1 MLDNRARAAM
11 IRKVERKIKSRYR
24 KMCVWCFLIALLMGL
39 VLGFLIA
46 RQLFPAQ
53 SSSCAENEPVVTAT
67 PLPALQGPAQATEA
81 PQLATATPT
90 PMITESPTPV
100 PTPTPSPTVDIPG
113 FFGLSSQ
120 DLGIAE
126 ETAAPT
132 EAPTPDPT
140 PEATQQAV
148 QVVQTPD
155 PTQAN
160 GLLTIT
166 PTPAVAN
173 VENGLF
179 GGQTTTPTQ
188 EEQVTQPVE
197 QDPSAKG
204 GKSNPYLL
212 DEVFTFDTEVLSS
225 GWPRTNTADTSY
237 DTVRLSISLNNYL
250 TPDYFAANYSS
261 KYRLT
266 GTEAGAELTVSVES
280 STGTAAIMPQNAID
294 IVFENEAGLEIEG
307 YQIMDAEISGQYEI
321 AIQPG
326 QTQTVYKR
334 FAYNE
339 SEDMRYMVVKYYVG
353 GQEYKAYFRLEVAE
367 PDIVYEELTNGS
379 RGDAVQNLQQRL
391 ISLGYLDDAAD
402 GIFGSNTANAIRAAQ
417 EQAGMTSTGVA
428 DNEFQQ
434 YIYSASAQP
443 AA

>member
-1 MLDNRARAAM
+1 M

-24 KMCVWCFLIALLMGL
+24 KMCAWCFLIALLIGL
-39 VLGFLIA
+39 ALGFLIA

-53 SSSCAENEPVVTAT
+53 QSSGGENEPAVTAT
-67 PLPALQGPAQATEA
+67 PFPALQAPAQATEE
-81 PQLATATPT
+81 PQLATPTPT
-90 PMITESPTPV
+90 PVITPAPTPE
-100 PTPTPSPTVDIPG
+100 PMPTPSPTADIPG
-113 FFGLSSQ
+113 FFGLSSCE
-120 DLGIAE
+120 LGIAE
-126 ETAAPT
+126 ETPAPT
-132 EAPTPDPT
+132 DAPTPEVAPEQTQQPVQVLQT
-140 PEATQQAV
+140 PES
-148 QVVQTPD
+148 
-155 PTQAN
+155 TQAN
-160 GLLTIT
+160 ALLTIT
-166 PTPAVAN
+166 PTPAVQ
-173 VENGLF
+173 NGLF
-179 GGQTTTPTQ
+179 GGQTATTAP
-188 EEQVTQPVE
+188 EQTTVQTAE
-197 QDPSAKG
+197 QDPNAKG
-204 GKSNPYLL
+204 GKNNPYML

-225 GWPRTNTADTSY
+225 GWPRTNAADTSY

-266 GTEAGAELTVSVES
+266 GTEAGAELTVSVDS

-294 IVFENEAGLEIEG
+294 IVFENEAGLEVEG

-334 FAYNE
+334 FAY
-339 SEDMRYMVVKYYVG
+339 DATQDVRYMVVKYYVG
-353 GQEYKAYFRLEVAE
+353 GQEYKAYFQLEVAE

-391 ISLGYLDDAAD
+391 ISLGYLDDTAD
-402 GIFGSNTANAIRAAQ
+402 GIFGSNTADAIRAAQ
-417 EQAGMTSTGVA
+417 EQAGMTATGVA